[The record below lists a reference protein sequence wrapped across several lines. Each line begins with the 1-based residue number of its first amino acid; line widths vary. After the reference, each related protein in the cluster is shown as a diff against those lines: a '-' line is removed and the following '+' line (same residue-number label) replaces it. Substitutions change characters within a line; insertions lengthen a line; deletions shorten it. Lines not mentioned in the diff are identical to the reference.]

1 MHRRIESGAGL
12 AGGVSAGYNRGMP
25 ASVARV
31 LFFGRLKELVG
42 VSEDAYELRDGVA
55 IEQIFADY
63 AERFPKLTAFRSS
76 VVASHNREF
85 AAWETLVR
93 SGDEVGF
100 LPPVS
105 GG

>member
-1 MHRRIESGAGL
+1 
-12 AGGVSAGYNRGMP
+12 
-25 ASVARV
+25 V

-42 VSEDAYELRDGVA
+42 VSEDAYEVRDGVA

-63 AERFPKLTAFRSS
+63 ARRFPRLAAFRSS
-76 VVASHNREF
+76 VVASRNREF
-85 AAWETLVR
+85 AAWETAVVA
-93 SGDEVGF
+93 GDEVGF

>member
-12 AGGVSAGYNRGMP
+12 DGGVSGGYNRDVP
-25 ASVARV
+25 ACIARV

-42 VSEDAYELRDGVA
+42 VSEEAYELRDGVA

-63 AERFPKLTAFRSS
+63 AERFPQLAAFRSS

-85 AAWETLVR
+85 ATWETPVR